1 VNREVGVLLRS
12 GFEAPWTST
21 RVVDREHVDAVVA
34 DDVVDAEREA
44 PKPSAA
50 YATLHLRRALGM
62 LFDAIETGFHCREER
77 FTEPLV
83 ARLVPGVGLG
93 HVELGAAPN
102 P

>member
-1 VNREVGVLLRS
+1 
-12 GFEAPWTST
+12 
-21 RVVDREHVDAVVA
+21 
-34 DDVVDAEREA
+34 
-44 PKPSAA
+44 
-50 YATLHLRRALGM
+50 M
-62 LFDAIETGFHCREER
+62 LFDAIETGFHCGEEG